1 MKNRTLHFAC
11 ISVLFWMSHSSNAA
25 PPEINTNTIEK
36 SQSKPN
42 SNVSVRVKVLN
53 QLLQEQWEYT
63 LKNSPE
69 TATVLGDLRYNNRW
83 TELSKNQ
90 IEKDKKSTQNF
101 LKRFEAIDSTGFSV
115 TDQLNKDL
123 MIYQLKETLK
133 NYDLKLYEM
142 PFNQMWGLHLQFPGF
157 ISSIPF
163 DNAKQYQ
170 DYISR
175 LKQIPLILDQGIQL
189 AKQGQKDGLM
199 PPKYLIE
206 KVAKQIN
213 SIAAPAGADSV
224 FASPLKQFPKNISK
238 AEQERLSREILQT
251 IDQNVRPAYQKLGT
265 FIQKDYLP
273 YGRQHEGIWS
283 LPNGDELY
291 RFYVENNTT
300 TSESP
305 ENIHQLG
312 LKEVARIEAE
322 MLKIA
327 KAQGFNDL
335 KSFQQSLKT
344 NPAVFPKSREEI
356 LEIYRGYIAQMQPEL
371 PKLFGLLPKNK
382 VEVLPVEQYREKEA
396 AGAEYHQGTPDG
408 SRPGQVYVNTG
419 DFSERSKISMEATA
433 YHEAIPGHH
442 MQIDIAQNLPNLP
455 MFRKQPNHTAYI
467 EGWALYA
474 EQLGKDVGFYKDPLS
489 DYGRLSSEL
498 FRACRLVVDTGVHYK
513 KWTRQ
518 QMIDFM
524 REHSA
529 LDEPDIQAE
538 ADRYIA
544 IPAQALAYKMGQLK
558 ILELRELAK
567 QELGDRFDIK
577 AFHDMILNE
586 GKLPLNILNARIKN
600 WIKEQKA
607 KEKKKNQNL
616 GQVLVGPDLKT
627 NRKQNIIIKNI
638 FYFRTLKWKN
648 L

>member
-1 MKNRTLHFAC
+1 
-11 ISVLFWMSHSSNAA
+11 MSHSSNAA
-25 PPEINTNTIEK
+25 TREINTNSIEK
-36 SQSKPN
+36 SQSKQK
-42 SNVSVRVKVLN
+42 SDVSVWVKALN

-63 LKNSPE
+63 LKNNPE
-69 TATVLGDLRYNNRW
+69 TATTLGDLRYNDRW
-83 TELSKNQ
+83 TEFSKNQ
-90 IEKDKKSTQNF
+90 IEKDKKTTQNF
-101 LKRFEAIDSTGFSV
+101 LKRFEAIDSTGFSA

-175 LKQIPLILDQGIQL
+175 LKQIPLILEQGIQL

-206 KVAKQIN
+206 KVAKQID
-213 SIAAPAGADSV
+213 SIATPTGKDSV

-474 EQLGKDVGFYKDPLS
+474 EQLGKDVGFYKDQLS

-518 QMIDFM
+518 QMIDFI

-577 AFHDMILNE
+577 TFHDMILNA
-586 GKLPLNILNARIKN
+586 GTLPLNILDARIKN

-607 KEKKKNQNL
+607 AA
-616 GQVLVGPDLKT
+616 
-627 NRKQNIIIKNI
+627 
-638 FYFRTLKWKN
+638 
-648 L
+648 

>member
-1 MKNRTLHFAC
+1 N
-11 ISVLFWMSHSSNAA
+11 
-25 PPEINTNTIEK
+25 PEINTNTIEK
-36 SQSKPN
+36 SQSKQK
-42 SNVSVRVKVLN
+42 SDISVRVKALN

-63 LKNSPE
+63 LKNNPE
-69 TATVLGDLRYNNRW
+69 IATTLGDLRYNNRW
-83 TELSKNQ
+83 TKFSKTQ
-90 IEKDKKSTQNF
+90 IEKDKKTTQNF
-101 LKRFEAIDSTGFSV
+101 LKRFEAIDSTGFSA

-123 MIYQLKETLK
+123 MIYQLKESLK
-133 NYDLKLYEM
+133 YYDLKLYEM

-175 LKQIPLILDQGIQL
+175 LKQIPLILEQGIQL

-206 KVAKQIN
+206 KVAKQID
-213 SIAAPAGADSV
+213 SIATPAGKDSV
-224 FASPLKQFPKNISK
+224 FASPLKQFPNNISK
-238 AEQERLSREILQT
+238 AEQERLSREVLQV

-283 LPNGDELY
+283 LPNGEELY

-305 ENIHQLG
+305 ETIHQLG

-327 KAQGFNDL
+327 KAQGFNNL

-474 EQLGKDVGFYKDPLS
+474 EQLGKDVGFYKDQLS

-577 AFHDMILNE
+577 TFHDMILNA
-586 GKLPLNILNARIKN
+586 GTLPLNILDARIKN

-607 KEKKKNQNL
+607 AA
-616 GQVLVGPDLKT
+616 
-627 NRKQNIIIKNI
+627 
-638 FYFRTLKWKN
+638 
-648 L
+648 

>member
-11 ISVLFWMSHSSNAA
+11 ISVLFWMSHSSDAA
-25 PPEINTNTIEK
+25 TPETNTNTIEK
-36 SQSKPN
+36 SQSKQN
-42 SNVSVRVKVLN
+42 SNVSVRMKALN

-63 LKNSPE
+63 LKNNPE
-69 TATVLGDLRYNNRW
+69 TATTLGDLRYNNRW

-90 IEKDKKSTQNF
+90 IEKDKKSTQKF
-101 LKRFEAIDSTGFSV
+101 LKRFEAIDSTGFSA

-133 NYDLKLYEM
+133 SYDLKLYEM

-170 DYISR
+170 DYIAR
-175 LKQIPLILDQGIQL
+175 LKQIPLILDQGVQL
-189 AKQGQKDGLM
+189 AKQGQKDGLI

-213 SIAAPAGADSV
+213 SIATPAGKDSV
-224 FASPLKQFPKNISK
+224 FASPLKQFPDNISK
-238 AEQERLSREILQT
+238 AEQERLSREILQA
-251 IDQNVRPAYQKLGT
+251 IDQHVRPAYQKLGM

-283 LPNGDELY
+283 LPKGDELY

-567 QELGDRFDIK
+567 HELGDRFDIK
-577 AFHDMILNE
+577 AFHDMILNA
-586 GKLPLNILNARIKN
+586 GTLPLNILDARIKN

-607 KEKKKNQNL
+607 AA
-616 GQVLVGPDLKT
+616 
-627 NRKQNIIIKNI
+627 
-638 FYFRTLKWKN
+638 
-648 L
+648 

>member
-1 MKNRTLHFAC
+1 MKNKTLHYAC
-11 ISVLFWMSHSSNAA
+11 ISVLFWMSHSSNAT
-25 PPEINTNTIEK
+25 PPEINTNTTEK
-36 SQSKPN
+36 SQAKQN
-42 SNVSVRVKVLN
+42 SNVSVRVKALN

-63 LKNSPE
+63 LKNNPE
-69 TATVLGDLRYNNRW
+69 TATTLGDLRYNDRW
-83 TELSKNQ
+83 TEFSKNQ
-90 IEKDKKSTQNF
+90 IEKDKKTTQNF
-101 LKRFEAIDSTGFSV
+101 LKRFEAIDSTGFSA

-163 DNAKQYQ
+163 NNAKQYQ
-170 DYISR
+170 DYIAR
-175 LKQIPLILDQGIQL
+175 LKQIPLILEQGIQL

-206 KVAKQIN
+206 KVAKQIT
-213 SIAAPAGADSV
+213 SIATPAGKDSV

-238 AEQERLSREILQT
+238 AEQERLSREVLQT

-273 YGRQHEGIWS
+273 HGRQHEGIWS

-538 ADRYIA
+538 TDRYIA

-567 QELGDRFDIK
+567 HELGDRFDIK
-577 AFHDMILNE
+577 AFHDMVLNA
-586 GKLPLNILNARIKN
+586 GTLPLNILDARIKN
-600 WIKEQKA
+600 WIKEQKVA
-607 KEKKKNQNL
+607 A
-616 GQVLVGPDLKT
+616 
-627 NRKQNIIIKNI
+627 
-638 FYFRTLKWKN
+638 
-648 L
+648 

>member
-11 ISVLFWMSHSSNAA
+11 ISVLFWMSHSSGAA
-25 PPEINTNTIEK
+25 NPEINTNTIEK
-36 SQSKPN
+36 SQSKQK
-42 SNVSVRVKVLN
+42 SDVSVRVKALN
-53 QLLQEQWEYT
+53 QLLQEQWEYA

-69 TATVLGDLRYNNRW
+69 TATVLGDLRYNDRW
-83 TELSKNQ
+83 TEFSKTQ
-90 IEKDKKSTQNF
+90 IEKDKKTTQNF
-101 LKRFEAIDSTGFSV
+101 LKRFEAIDSTGFSA

-163 DNAKQYQ
+163 NNAKQYQ
-170 DYISR
+170 DYIAR

-206 KVAKQIN
+206 KVAKQIT
-213 SIAAPAGADSV
+213 SIAAPARKVSV
-224 FASPLKQFPKNISK
+224 FASPLKQFPNNISK
-238 AEQERLSREILQT
+238 AEQERLSREILQA

-538 ADRYIA
+538 TDRYIA

-567 QELGDRFDIK
+567 HELGDRFDIK
-577 AFHDMILNE
+577 AFHDMVLNA
-586 GKLPLNILNARIKN
+586 GTLPLNILDARIKN

-607 KEKKKNQNL
+607 AA
-616 GQVLVGPDLKT
+616 
-627 NRKQNIIIKNI
+627 
-638 FYFRTLKWKN
+638 
-648 L
+648 

>member
-11 ISVLFWMSHSSNAA
+11 ISVLFWMSHSSGAA
-25 PPEINTNTIEK
+25 NPEINTNTIEK
-36 SQSKPN
+36 SQSKQK
-42 SNVSVRVKVLN
+42 SDISVRVKALN

-63 LKNSPE
+63 LKNNPE
-69 TATVLGDLRYNNRW
+69 IATTLGDLRYNNRW
-83 TELSKNQ
+83 TEFSKTQ
-90 IEKDKKSTQNF
+90 IEKDKKTTQNF
-101 LKRFEAIDSTGFSV
+101 LKRFEAIDSTGFSA

-123 MIYQLKETLK
+123 MIYQLKESLK
-133 NYDLKLYEM
+133 YYDLKLYEM

-175 LKQIPLILDQGIQL
+175 LKQIPLILEQGIQL

-206 KVAKQIN
+206 KVAKQID
-213 SIAAPAGADSV
+213 SIATPAGKDSV
-224 FASPLKQFPKNISK
+224 FASPLKQFPNNISK
-238 AEQERLSREILQT
+238 AEQERLSREVLQV

-283 LPNGDELY
+283 LPNGEELY

-305 ENIHQLG
+305 ETIHQLG

-442 MQIDIAQNLPNLP
+442 MQIDIAQNLPSLP

-538 ADRYIA
+538 TDRYIA

-567 QELGDRFDIK
+567 HELGDRFDIK
-577 AFHDMILNE
+577 AFHDMVLNA
-586 GKLPLNILNARIKN
+586 GTLPLNILDARIKN

-607 KEKKKNQNL
+607 AA
-616 GQVLVGPDLKT
+616 
-627 NRKQNIIIKNI
+627 
-638 FYFRTLKWKN
+638 
-648 L
+648 

>member
-11 ISVLFWMSHSSNAA
+11 ISVLFWMSHSSGAA
-25 PPEINTNTIEK
+25 NPEINTNTIEK
-36 SQSKPN
+36 SQSKQK
-42 SNVSVRVKVLN
+42 SDISVRVKALN

-63 LKNSPE
+63 LKNNPE
-69 TATVLGDLRYNNRW
+69 IATTLGDLRYNNRW
-83 TELSKNQ
+83 TEFSKTQ
-90 IEKDKKSTQNF
+90 IEKDKKTTQNF
-101 LKRFEAIDSTGFSV
+101 LKRFEAIDSTGFSA

-123 MIYQLKETLK
+123 MIYQLKESLK
-133 NYDLKLYEM
+133 YYDLKLYEM

-175 LKQIPLILDQGIQL
+175 LKQIPLILEQGIQL

-206 KVAKQIN
+206 KVAKQID
-213 SIAAPAGADSV
+213 SIATPAGKDSV
-224 FASPLKQFPKNISK
+224 FASPLKQFPNNISK
-238 AEQERLSREILQT
+238 AEQERLSREVLQA

-467 EGWALYA
+467 EGWALYT
-474 EQLGKDVGFYKDPLS
+474 EQLGKDIGFYKDPLS

-538 ADRYIA
+538 TDRYIA

-567 QELGDRFDIK
+567 HELGDRFDIK
-577 AFHDMILNE
+577 AFHDMVLNA
-586 GKLPLNILNARIKN
+586 GTLPLNILDARIKN

-607 KEKKKNQNL
+607 AA
-616 GQVLVGPDLKT
+616 
-627 NRKQNIIIKNI
+627 
-638 FYFRTLKWKN
+638 
-648 L
+648 

>member
-1 MKNRTLHFAC
+1 MKNKTLHYAC
-11 ISVLFWMSHSSNAA
+11 ISVLFWMSHSSHAT
-25 PPEINTNTIEK
+25 PPEINTNTTEK
-36 SQSKPN
+36 SQAKQN
-42 SNVSVRVKVLN
+42 SDVSIRVKALN

-63 LKNSPE
+63 LKNNPE
-69 TATVLGDLRYNNRW
+69 TATTLGDLRYNDRW
-83 TELSKNQ
+83 TEFSKNQ
-90 IEKDKKSTQNF
+90 IEKDKKTTQNF
-101 LKRFEAIDSTGFSV
+101 LKRFEAIDSTGFSA

-133 NYDLKLYEM
+133 SYDLKLYEM

-163 DNAKQYQ
+163 NNTKQYQ
-170 DYISR
+170 DYIAR

-213 SIAAPAGADSV
+213 SIAAPAGKDSV
-224 FASPLKQFPKNISK
+224 FASPLKQFPNNISK
-238 AEQERLSREILQT
+238 AEQERLSREILQV

-305 ENIHQLG
+305 ETIHQLG

-577 AFHDMILNE
+577 AFHDMILNA
-586 GKLPLNILNARIKN
+586 GTLPLNILDARIKN

-607 KEKKKNQNL
+607 
-616 GQVLVGPDLKT
+616 GA
-627 NRKQNIIIKNI
+627 
-638 FYFRTLKWKN
+638 
-648 L
+648 

>member
-11 ISVLFWMSHSSNAA
+11 ISVLFWMSHSSGAA
-25 PPEINTNTIEK
+25 NPEINTNTIEK
-36 SQSKPN
+36 SQSKQK
-42 SNVSVRVKVLN
+42 SDVSVRVKALN
-53 QLLQEQWEYT
+53 QLLQEQWEYA

-69 TATVLGDLRYNNRW
+69 TATVLGDLRYNDRW
-83 TELSKNQ
+83 TEFSKTQ
-90 IEKDKKSTQNF
+90 IEKDKKTTQNF
-101 LKRFEAIDSTGFSV
+101 LKRFEAIDSTGFSA

-163 DNAKQYQ
+163 NNAKQYQ
-170 DYISR
+170 DYIAR

-206 KVAKQIN
+206 KVAKQIT
-213 SIAAPAGADSV
+213 SIAAPARKVSV
-224 FASPLKQFPKNISK
+224 FASPLKQFPNNISK
-238 AEQERLSREILQT
+238 AEQERLSREILQA

-577 AFHDMILNE
+577 AFHDMVLNA
-586 GKLPLNILNARIKN
+586 GTLPLNILDARIKN

-607 KEKKKNQNL
+607 AA
-616 GQVLVGPDLKT
+616 
-627 NRKQNIIIKNI
+627 
-638 FYFRTLKWKN
+638 
-648 L
+648 

>member
-1 MKNRTLHFAC
+1 MWNKPL
-11 ISVLFWMSHSSNAA
+11 
-25 PPEINTNTIEK
+25 EIGLCNK
-36 SQSKPN
+36 A
-42 SNVSVRVKVLN
+42 
-53 QLLQEQWEYT
+53 QEQWEYT
-63 LKNSPE
+63 LKNNPE
-69 TATVLGDLRYNNRW
+69 TATALGDLRYNDRW
-83 TELSKNQ
+83 TEISKNQ
-90 IEKDKKSTQNF
+90 IEKDKKTTQNF
-101 LKRFEAIDSTGFSV
+101 LKRFEAIDSTGFSA

-163 DNAKQYQ
+163 NNAKQYQ

-206 KVAKQIN
+206 KVAKQID
-213 SIAAPAGADSV
+213 SIATPAGADSV

-238 AEQERLSREILQT
+238 AEQERLSREVLQT
-251 IDQNVRPAYQKLGT
+251 INQYVRPAYQKLGT

-273 YGRQHEGIWS
+273 HGRQHEGIWS

-474 EQLGKDVGFYKDPLS
+474 EQLGKDIGFYKDPLS

-577 AFHDMILNE
+577 AFHDMILNA
-586 GKLPLNILNARIKN
+586 GTLPLNILDARIKN

-607 KEKKKNQNL
+607 AA
-616 GQVLVGPDLKT
+616 
-627 NRKQNIIIKNI
+627 
-638 FYFRTLKWKN
+638 
-648 L
+648 

>member
-11 ISVLFWMSHSSNAA
+11 ISVLFWMSHSSGAA
-25 PPEINTNTIEK
+25 NPEINTNTIEK
-36 SQSKPN
+36 SQSKQK
-42 SNVSVRVKVLN
+42 SDVSVRVKALN
-53 QLLQEQWEYT
+53 QLLQEQWEYA

-69 TATVLGDLRYNNRW
+69 TATVLGDLRYNDRW
-83 TELSKNQ
+83 TEFSKTQ
-90 IEKDKKSTQNF
+90 IEKDKKTTQNF
-101 LKRFEAIDSTGFSV
+101 LKRFEAIDSTGFSA

-163 DNAKQYQ
+163 NNAKQYQ
-170 DYISR
+170 DYIAR

-206 KVAKQIN
+206 KVAKQIT
-213 SIAAPAGADSV
+213 SIAAPARKVSV
-224 FASPLKQFPKNISK
+224 FASPLKQFPNNISK
-238 AEQERLSREILQT
+238 AEQERLSREILQA

-538 ADRYIA
+538 TDRYSCPSIS
-544 IPAQALAYKMGQLK
+544 I
-558 ILELRELAK
+558 
-567 QELGDRFDIK
+567 
-577 AFHDMILNE
+577 
-586 GKLPLNILNARIKN
+586 
-600 WIKEQKA
+600 
-607 KEKKKNQNL
+607 
-616 GQVLVGPDLKT
+616 
-627 NRKQNIIIKNI
+627 
-638 FYFRTLKWKN
+638 
-648 L
+648 

>member
-11 ISVLFWMSHSSNAA
+11 ISVLFWMSHSSNATT
-25 PPEINTNTIEK
+25 PETNTNTIEK
-36 SQSKPN
+36 SQSKQN
-42 SNVSVRVKVLN
+42 TNVSVRVKALN

-63 LKNSPE
+63 LKNNPE
-69 TATVLGDLRYNNRW
+69 TATTLGDLRYNDRW
-83 TELSKNQ
+83 TEFSKNQ
-90 IEKDKKSTQNF
+90 IEKDKKTTQNF
-101 LKRFEAIDSTGFSV
+101 LKRFEAIDSTGFSA

-163 DNAKQYQ
+163 NNAKQYQ
-170 DYISR
+170 DYIAR

-189 AKQGQKDGLM
+189 AKQGQKDGLI
-199 PPKYLIE
+199 PPKYLLE
-206 KVAKQIN
+206 KVAKQID
-213 SIAAPAGADSV
+213 SIATPAGKDSV

-238 AEQERLSREILQT
+238 AEQERLSREILQA

-300 TSESP
+300 TSENP
-305 ENIHQLG
+305 ETIHQLG

-344 NPAVFPKSREEI
+344 NPTVFPKSREEI

-577 AFHDMILNE
+577 AFHDMVLNA
-586 GKLPLNILNARIKN
+586 GTLPLNILDARIKN

-607 KEKKKNQNL
+607 AA
-616 GQVLVGPDLKT
+616 
-627 NRKQNIIIKNI
+627 
-638 FYFRTLKWKN
+638 
-648 L
+648 

>member
-1 MKNRTLHFAC
+1 
-11 ISVLFWMSHSSNAA
+11 
-25 PPEINTNTIEK
+25 
-36 SQSKPN
+36 
-42 SNVSVRVKVLN
+42 
-53 QLLQEQWEYT
+53 
-63 LKNSPE
+63 
-69 TATVLGDLRYNNRW
+69 ATVLGDLRYNDRW
-83 TELSKNQ
+83 TEISKTQ
-90 IEKDKKSTQNF
+90 IEKDKKTTQNF
-101 LKRFEAIDSTGFSV
+101 LKRFEAIDSTGFSA

-157 ISSIPF
+157 ISSITF
-163 DNAKQYQ
+163 DNVKQYQ
-170 DYISR
+170 DYTAR

-189 AKQGQKDGLM
+189 AKQGQKDGLI
-199 PPKYLIE
+199 PPKYLLE
-206 KVAKQIN
+206 KVAKQID
-213 SIAAPAGADSV
+213 SIATPAGADSV
-224 FASPLKQFPKNISK
+224 FASPLKQFPSNISK
-238 AEQERLSREILQT
+238 AEQERLSREILQA

-305 ENIHQLG
+305 ETIHQLG

-577 AFHDMILNE
+577 AFHDMVLNA
-586 GKLPLNILNARIKN
+586 GTLPLNILDARIKN

-607 KEKKKNQNL
+607 AA
-616 GQVLVGPDLKT
+616 
-627 NRKQNIIIKNI
+627 
-638 FYFRTLKWKN
+638 
-648 L
+648 

>member
-1 MKNRTLHFAC
+1 MKNRSLHLAC
-11 ISVLFWMSHSSNAA
+11 ISVLFWMSHSSDAA
-25 PPEINTNTIEK
+25 TPEINKNTIEK
-36 SQSKPN
+36 SQSKQN
-42 SNVSVRVKVLN
+42 SNVSVRVKALN

-63 LKNSPE
+63 LRNNPE
-69 TATVLGDLRYNNRW
+69 TATALGDLRYNDRW
-83 TELSKNQ
+83 TEFSKNQ
-90 IEKDKKSTQNF
+90 IEKDKKTTQNF
-101 LKRFEAIDSTGFSV
+101 LKRFEAIDSTGFSA

-123 MIYQLKETLK
+123 MIYQLKESLK

-170 DYISR
+170 DYIAR
-175 LKQIPLILDQGIQL
+175 LKQIPIILDQGIQL

-199 PPKYLIE
+199 PPKYLLE
-206 KVAKQIN
+206 KVVKQVD
-213 SIAAPAGADSV
+213 SIATPVGKDSV

-238 AEQERLSREILQT
+238 AEQERLSREILQA

-265 FIQKDYLP
+265 FIQKEYLP

-283 LPNGDELY
+283 LPKGDELY

-305 ENIHQLG
+305 ETIHQLG

-371 PKLFGLLPKNK
+371 PKLFSLLPKNK

-396 AGAEYHQGTPDG
+396 AGAEYHQGTPNG

-567 QELGDRFDIK
+567 HELGDRFDVK
-577 AFHDMILNE
+577 AFHDMVLNA
-586 GKLPLNILNARIKN
+586 GTLPLNILDARIKN

-607 KEKKKNQNL
+607 AA
-616 GQVLVGPDLKT
+616 
-627 NRKQNIIIKNI
+627 
-638 FYFRTLKWKN
+638 
-648 L
+648 

>member
-25 PPEINTNTIEK
+25 TREINTNSIEK
-36 SQSKPN
+36 SQSKQK
-42 SNVSVRVKVLN
+42 SDVSVRVKALN

-63 LKNSPE
+63 LKNNPE
-69 TATVLGDLRYNNRW
+69 TATTLGDLRYNDRW
-83 TELSKNQ
+83 TEFSKNQ
-90 IEKDKKSTQNF
+90 IEKDKKTTQNF
-101 LKRFEAIDSTGFSV
+101 LKRFEAIDSTGFSA

-175 LKQIPLILDQGIQL
+175 LKQIPLILEQGIQL

-206 KVAKQIN
+206 KVAKQID
-213 SIAAPAGADSV
+213 SIATPTGKDSV

-474 EQLGKDVGFYKDPLS
+474 EQLGKDVGFYKDQLS

-518 QMIDFM
+518 QMIDFI

-577 AFHDMILNE
+577 TFHDMILNA
-586 GKLPLNILNARIKN
+586 GTLPLNILDARIKN

-607 KEKKKNQNL
+607 AA
-616 GQVLVGPDLKT
+616 
-627 NRKQNIIIKNI
+627 
-638 FYFRTLKWKN
+638 
-648 L
+648 

>member
-11 ISVLFWMSHSSNAA
+11 ISVLFWMSHSSNATT
-25 PPEINTNTIEK
+25 PEISTNTTEK
-36 SQSKPN
+36 SQAKQN
-42 SNVSVRVKVLN
+42 SNVSARVKALN

-63 LKNSPE
+63 LKNNPE
-69 TATVLGDLRYNNRW
+69 TATTLGDLRYNDRW
-83 TELSKNQ
+83 TESSKNQ
-90 IEKDKKSTQNF
+90 IEKDKKTTQNF
-101 LKRFEAIDSTGFSV
+101 LKRFEAIDSTGFSA

-170 DYISR
+170 DYIAR
-175 LKQIPLILDQGIQL
+175 LKQIPLILEQGIQL

-213 SIAAPAGADSV
+213 SIAVPAGTDSV

-238 AEQERLSREILQT
+238 AEQERLSREVLQA

-538 ADRYIA
+538 TDRYIA

-577 AFHDMILNE
+577 AFHDMILNA
-586 GKLPLNILNARIKN
+586 GTLPLNILDARIKN

-607 KEKKKNQNL
+607 AA
-616 GQVLVGPDLKT
+616 
-627 NRKQNIIIKNI
+627 
-638 FYFRTLKWKN
+638 
-648 L
+648 

>member
-1 MKNRTLHFAC
+1 MCRVQ
-11 ISVLFWMSHSSNAA
+11 S
-25 PPEINTNTIEK
+25 EK
-36 SQSKPN
+36 SQSKQK
-42 SNVSVRVKVLN
+42 SDVSVRVKALN

-63 LKNSPE
+63 LKNNPE
-69 TATVLGDLRYNNRW
+69 TATTLGDLRYNDRW
-83 TELSKNQ
+83 TEFSKNQ
-90 IEKDKKSTQNF
+90 IEKDKKTTQNF
-101 LKRFEAIDSTGFSV
+101 LKRFEAIDSTGFSA

-175 LKQIPLILDQGIQL
+175 LKQIPLILEQGIQL

-206 KVAKQIN
+206 KVAKQIT
-213 SIAAPAGADSV
+213 SIAMPAGKDSV

-238 AEQERLSREILQT
+238 AEQERLSREILQA

-538 ADRYIA
+538 TDRYIA

-567 QELGDRFDIK
+567 HELGDRFDIK
-577 AFHDMILNE
+577 AFHDMVLNA
-586 GKLPLNILNARIKN
+586 GTLPLNILDARIKN

-607 KEKKKNQNL
+607 AA
-616 GQVLVGPDLKT
+616 
-627 NRKQNIIIKNI
+627 
-638 FYFRTLKWKN
+638 
-648 L
+648 

>member
-11 ISVLFWMSHSSNAA
+11 ISVLFWMSHSSGAA
-25 PPEINTNTIEK
+25 NPEINTNTIEK
-36 SQSKPN
+36 SQSKQK
-42 SNVSVRVKVLN
+42 SDISVRVKALN

-63 LKNSPE
+63 LKNNPE
-69 TATVLGDLRYNNRW
+69 IATTLGDLRYNNRW
-83 TELSKNQ
+83 IEFSKNQ
-90 IEKDKKSTQNF
+90 IKKDKKTTQNF
-101 LKRFEAIDSTGFSV
+101 LKRFEAIDSTGFSA

-133 NYDLKLYEM
+133 YYDLKLYEM

-175 LKQIPLILDQGIQL
+175 LKQIPLILEQGIQL

-206 KVAKQIN
+206 KVAKQIT
-213 SIAAPAGADSV
+213 SIATPAGKDSV

-238 AEQERLSREILQT
+238 AEQERLSREVLQA

-283 LPNGDELY
+283 LPNGDKLY

-322 MLKIA
+322 ILKIA

-498 FRACRLVVDTGVHYK
+498 FRACRLVVDTVVHYK

-567 QELGDRFDIK
+567 QELGERFDIK
-577 AFHDMILNE
+577 AFHDMILNA
-586 GKLPLNILNARIKN
+586 GTLPLNILDARIKN

-607 KEKKKNQNL
+607 AA
-616 GQVLVGPDLKT
+616 
-627 NRKQNIIIKNI
+627 
-638 FYFRTLKWKN
+638 
-648 L
+648 

>member
-1 MKNRTLHFAC
+1 MKNSTLHFAC
-11 ISVLFWMSHSSNAA
+11 ISVLFWMSHSSHAT

-36 SQSKPN
+36 SQSKQK
-42 SNVSVRVKVLN
+42 SDVSVRVKVLN

-69 TATVLGDLRYNNRW
+69 TATVLGDLRYNDRW
-83 TELSKNQ
+83 TEISKTQ
-90 IEKDKKSTQNF
+90 IEKDKKTTQNF
-101 LKRFEAIDSTGFSV
+101 LKRFEAIDSTGFSA

-163 DNAKQYQ
+163 DNVKQYQ
-170 DYISR
+170 DYIAR
-175 LKQIPLILDQGIQL
+175 LKQIPLILEQGIQL

-206 KVAKQIN
+206 KVAKQIT
-213 SIAAPAGADSV
+213 SIATPAGKDSV
-224 FASPLKQFPKNISK
+224 FASPLKQFPNNISK
-238 AEQERLSREILQT
+238 AEQERLSREILQV

-273 YGRQHEGIWS
+273 HGRQHEGIWS

-305 ENIHQLG
+305 ETIHQLG

-567 QELGDRFDIK
+567 QELGERFDIK
-577 AFHDMILNE
+577 AFHDMVLNA
-586 GKLPLNILNARIKN
+586 GTLPLNILDARIKN

-607 KEKKKNQNL
+607 AA
-616 GQVLVGPDLKT
+616 
-627 NRKQNIIIKNI
+627 
-638 FYFRTLKWKN
+638 
-648 L
+648 

>member
-1 MKNRTLHFAC
+1 MKNRTLQLAC

-42 SNVSVRVKVLN
+42 SHVSVRVKVLN

-90 IEKDKKSTQNF
+90 IEKDKKSMQNF
-101 LKRFEAIDSTGFSV
+101 LNRFEAIDSTGFSAI
-115 TDQLNKDL
+115 DQLNKDL

-163 DNAKQYQ
+163 DNTKQYQ

-175 LKQIPLILDQGIQL
+175 LKQIPLILEQGIKL

-213 SIAAPAGADSV
+213 SIATPAGKDSV

-238 AEQERLSREILQT
+238 AEQERLSREVLQA
-251 IDQNVRPAYQKLGT
+251 IDQNVRPAYQKLGA

-305 ENIHQLG
+305 ETIHQLG

-327 KAQGFNDL
+327 KAQGFSDL

-538 ADRYIA
+538 TDRYIA

-577 AFHDMILNE
+577 AFHDMILNA
-586 GKLPLNILNARIKN
+586 GTLPLNILDARIKN

-607 KEKKKNQNL
+607 AA
-616 GQVLVGPDLKT
+616 
-627 NRKQNIIIKNI
+627 
-638 FYFRTLKWKN
+638 
-648 L
+648 

>member
-11 ISVLFWMSHSSNAA
+11 ISVLFWMSHSSGAA
-25 PPEINTNTIEK
+25 NPEINTNTIEK
-36 SQSKPN
+36 SQSKQK
-42 SNVSVRVKVLN
+42 SDMSVRVKALN

-69 TATVLGDLRYNNRW
+69 TATVLGDLRYNDRW
-83 TELSKNQ
+83 TEISKTQ
-90 IEKDKKSTQNF
+90 IEKDKKTTQNF
-101 LKRFEAIDSTGFSV
+101 LKRFEAIDSTGFSA

-175 LKQIPLILDQGIQL
+175 LKQIPLILEQGIQL

-206 KVAKQIN
+206 KVAKQID
-213 SIAAPAGADSV
+213 SIATPAGKDSV

-251 IDQNVRPAYQKLGT
+251 IDQNVRPAYQKLGA

-538 ADRYIA
+538 TDRYIA

-567 QELGDRFDIK
+567 HELGDRFDIK
-577 AFHDMILNE
+577 AFHDMVLNA
-586 GKLPLNILNARIKN
+586 GTLPLNILDARIKN

-607 KEKKKNQNL
+607 AA
-616 GQVLVGPDLKT
+616 
-627 NRKQNIIIKNI
+627 
-638 FYFRTLKWKN
+638 
-648 L
+648 

>member
-25 PPEINTNTIEK
+25 TSEINTNTIEK

-42 SNVSVRVKVLN
+42 SHVSVRVKALN

-69 TATVLGDLRYNNRW
+69 TATVLGDLRYNDRW

-90 IEKDKKSTQNF
+90 IEKDKKTTQNF
-101 LKRFEAIDSTGFSV
+101 LKGFEAIDSTGFSA

-170 DYISR
+170 DYIAR
-175 LKQIPLILDQGIQL
+175 LKQIPLILEQGIQL

-213 SIAAPAGADSV
+213 SIAVPAGKDSV

-238 AEQERLSREILQT
+238 AEQERLSREILQV
-251 IDQNVRPAYQKLGT
+251 IDQNVRPAYQKLGA

-305 ENIHQLG
+305 ETIHQLG

-356 LEIYRGYIAQMQPEL
+356 LEIYRRYIAQMQPEL

-518 QMIDFM
+518 QMINFM

-538 ADRYIA
+538 TDRYIA

-577 AFHDMILNE
+577 AFHDMILNA
-586 GKLPLNILNARIKN
+586 GTLPLNILDARIKN

-607 KEKKKNQNL
+607 A
-616 GQVLVGPDLKT
+616 V
-627 NRKQNIIIKNI
+627 
-638 FYFRTLKWKN
+638 
-648 L
+648 

>member
-11 ISVLFWMSHSSNAA
+11 ISVLFWMSHSSNATT
-25 PPEINTNTIEK
+25 PEISTNTIEK
-36 SQSKPN
+36 SQAKQN
-42 SNVSVRVKVLN
+42 TNVSVRVKALN

-63 LKNSPE
+63 LKNNPE
-69 TATVLGDLRYNNRW
+69 TATTLGDLRYNDRW
-83 TELSKNQ
+83 TESSKSQ
-90 IEKDKKSTQNF
+90 IEKDKKTTQNF
-101 LKRFEAIDSTGFSV
+101 LKRFEAIDSTGFSA

-133 NYDLKLYEM
+133 SYDLKLYEM

-170 DYISR
+170 DYIAR
-175 LKQIPLILDQGIQL
+175 LKQIPIILDQGIQL

-213 SIAAPAGADSV
+213 SIATPAGKDSV
-224 FASPLKQFPKNISK
+224 FASPLKQFPNSISK
-238 AEQERLSREILQT
+238 AEQERLSREILQA

-273 YGRQHEGIWS
+273 HGRQHEGIWS

-300 TSESP
+300 TLESP

-577 AFHDMILNE
+577 AFHDMILNA
-586 GKLPLNILNARIKN
+586 GTLPLNILDARIKN

-607 KEKKKNQNL
+607 AA
-616 GQVLVGPDLKT
+616 
-627 NRKQNIIIKNI
+627 
-638 FYFRTLKWKN
+638 
-648 L
+648 

>member
-1 MKNRTLHFAC
+1 MKNRTLQLAC

-36 SQSKPN
+36 SQSKQN
-42 SNVSVRVKVLN
+42 SHVSVRVKALN

-69 TATVLGDLRYNNRW
+69 TATVLGDLRYNDRW

-101 LKRFEAIDSTGFSV
+101 LKRFEAIDSTGFSA

-157 ISSIPF
+157 ISSTPF

-175 LKQIPLILDQGIQL
+175 LKQIPLILEQGIQL

-206 KVAKQIN
+206 KVAKQID
-213 SIAAPAGADSV
+213 SIATPAGADSV

-238 AEQERLSREILQT
+238 AEQERLSREVLQT
-251 IDQNVRPAYQKLGT
+251 IDQYVRPAYQKLGT

-273 YGRQHEGIWS
+273 HGRQHEGIWS

-419 DFSERSKISMEATA
+419 DFSERSKISMEAIA

-538 ADRYIA
+538 TDRYIA

-567 QELGDRFDIK
+567 HELGVRFDIK
-577 AFHDMILNE
+577 AFHDMVLNA
-586 GKLPLNILNARIKN
+586 GTLPLNILDARIKN

-607 KEKKKNQNL
+607 AA
-616 GQVLVGPDLKT
+616 
-627 NRKQNIIIKNI
+627 
-638 FYFRTLKWKN
+638 
-648 L
+648 

>member
-25 PPEINTNTIEK
+25 TPEININTIEK
-36 SQSKPN
+36 SQSKQK
-42 SNVSVRVKVLN
+42 SDISVRVKALN

-69 TATVLGDLRYNNRW
+69 IATVLGDLRYNDRW
-83 TELSKNQ
+83 TEISKTQ
-90 IEKDKKSTQNF
+90 IEKDKKTTQNF
-101 LKRFEAIDSTGFSV
+101 LKRFEAIDSTGFSA

-163 DNAKQYQ
+163 DNVKQYQ
-170 DYISR
+170 DYIAR
-175 LKQIPLILDQGIQL
+175 LKQIPLILEQGIQL

-206 KVAKQIN
+206 KVAKQIT
-213 SIAAPAGADSV
+213 SIATPAGKDSV
-224 FASPLKQFPKNISK
+224 FASPLKQFPNNISK
-238 AEQERLSREILQT
+238 AEQERLSREILQV

-273 YGRQHEGIWS
+273 HGRQYEGIWS

-382 VEVLPVEQYREKEA
+382 VKVLPVEQYREKEA

-538 ADRYIA
+538 TDRYIA

-567 QELGDRFDIK
+567 HELGDRFDIK
-577 AFHDMILNE
+577 AFHDMVLNA
-586 GKLPLNILNARIKN
+586 GTLPLNILDARIKN

-607 KEKKKNQNL
+607 AA
-616 GQVLVGPDLKT
+616 
-627 NRKQNIIIKNI
+627 
-638 FYFRTLKWKN
+638 
-648 L
+648 

>member
-11 ISVLFWMSHSSNAA
+11 ISVLFWMSHSSGAA
-25 PPEINTNTIEK
+25 NPEINTNTIEK
-36 SQSKPN
+36 SQSKQN
-42 SNVSVRVKVLN
+42 SDISVRVKALN

-63 LKNSPE
+63 LKNNPE
-69 TATVLGDLRYNNRW
+69 IATTLGDLRYNNRW
-83 TELSKNQ
+83 TEFSKTQ
-90 IEKDKKSTQNF
+90 IEKDKKTTQNF
-101 LKRFEAIDSTGFSV
+101 LKRFEAIDSTGFSA

-123 MIYQLKETLK
+123 MIYQLKESLK
-133 NYDLKLYEM
+133 YYDLKLYEM

-175 LKQIPLILDQGIQL
+175 LKQIPLILEQGIQL

-206 KVAKQIN
+206 KVAKQID
-213 SIAAPAGADSV
+213 SIATPAGKDSV
-224 FASPLKQFPKNISK
+224 FASPLKQFPNNISK
-238 AEQERLSREILQT
+238 AEQERLSREVLQV
-251 IDQNVRPAYQKLGT
+251 IDQNVRPAYQKLGA

-283 LPNGDELY
+283 LPNGDEFY

-538 ADRYIA
+538 TDRYIA

-567 QELGDRFDIK
+567 HELGDRFDIK
-577 AFHDMILNE
+577 AFHDMVLNA
-586 GKLPLNILNARIKN
+586 GTLPLNILDARIKN

-607 KEKKKNQNL
+607 AA
-616 GQVLVGPDLKT
+616 
-627 NRKQNIIIKNI
+627 
-638 FYFRTLKWKN
+638 
-648 L
+648 

>member
-25 PPEINTNTIEK
+25 TPEININTIEK
-36 SQSKPN
+36 SQSKQK
-42 SNVSVRVKVLN
+42 SDISVRVKALN

-69 TATVLGDLRYNNRW
+69 IATVLGDLRYNDRW
-83 TELSKNQ
+83 TEISKTQ
-90 IEKDKKSTQNF
+90 IEKDKKTTQNF
-101 LKRFEAIDSTGFSV
+101 LKRFEAIDSTGFSA

-163 DNAKQYQ
+163 DNVKQYQ
-170 DYISR
+170 DYIAR
-175 LKQIPLILDQGIQL
+175 LKQIPLILEQGIQL

-206 KVAKQIN
+206 KVAKQIT
-213 SIAAPAGADSV
+213 SIATPAGKDSV
-224 FASPLKQFPKNISK
+224 FASPLKQFPNNISK
-238 AEQERLSREILQT
+238 AEQERLSREILQV

-273 YGRQHEGIWS
+273 HGRQYEGIWS

-382 VEVLPVEQYREKEA
+382 VKVLPVEQYREKEA

-567 QELGDRFDIK
+567 QELGERFDIK
-577 AFHDMILNE
+577 AFHDMVLNA
-586 GKLPLNILNARIKN
+586 GTLPLNILDARIKN

-607 KEKKKNQNL
+607 AA
-616 GQVLVGPDLKT
+616 
-627 NRKQNIIIKNI
+627 
-638 FYFRTLKWKN
+638 
-648 L
+648 

>member
-11 ISVLFWMSHSSNAA
+11 ISVLFWMSHSSNATT
-25 PPEINTNTIEK
+25 PEISTNTTEK
-36 SQSKPN
+36 SQAKQN
-42 SNVSVRVKVLN
+42 SNVSVRVKALN

-63 LKNSPE
+63 LKNNPE
-69 TATVLGDLRYNNRW
+69 TATTLGDLRYNDRW
-83 TELSKNQ
+83 TESSKNQ
-90 IEKDKKSTQNF
+90 IEKDKKTTQNF
-101 LKRFEAIDSTGFSV
+101 LKRFEAINSTGFSA

-133 NYDLKLYEM
+133 SYDLKLYEM

-170 DYISR
+170 DYIAR
-175 LKQIPLILDQGIQL
+175 LKQIPIILDQGIQL

-213 SIAAPAGADSV
+213 SIARPAGADSV
-224 FASPLKQFPKNISK
+224 FASPLKQFPNSISK
-238 AEQERLSREILQT
+238 AEQERLSREILQA

-273 YGRQHEGIWS
+273 HGRQHEGIWS

-291 RFYVENNTT
+291 RYYVENNTT
-300 TSESP
+300 TLESP

-577 AFHDMILNE
+577 AFHDMILNA
-586 GKLPLNILNARIKN
+586 GTLPLNILDARIKN

-607 KEKKKNQNL
+607 AA
-616 GQVLVGPDLKT
+616 
-627 NRKQNIIIKNI
+627 
-638 FYFRTLKWKN
+638 
-648 L
+648 

>member
-1 MKNRTLHFAC
+1 MKNRTLQLAC
-11 ISVLFWMSHSSNAA
+11 ISVLFWMSHSSNATT
-25 PPEINTNTIEK
+25 PEINTNSIEK
-36 SQSKPN
+36 SQSKQK
-42 SNVSVRVKVLN
+42 SDISVRVKALN

-69 TATVLGDLRYNNRW
+69 TATVLGDLRYNDRW

-101 LKRFEAIDSTGFSV
+101 LKRFEAIDSTGFSA

-213 SIAAPAGADSV
+213 SIAVPAGADSV

-238 AEQERLSREILQT
+238 AEQERLSREVLQA
-251 IDQNVRPAYQKLGT
+251 IDQNVRPAYQKLGA

-335 KSFQQSLKT
+335 KIFQQSLKT

-538 ADRYIA
+538 TDRYIA

-577 AFHDMILNE
+577 AFHDMILNA
-586 GKLPLNILNARIKN
+586 GTLPLNILDARIKN

-607 KEKKKNQNL
+607 AA
-616 GQVLVGPDLKT
+616 
-627 NRKQNIIIKNI
+627 
-638 FYFRTLKWKN
+638 
-648 L
+648 

>member
-11 ISVLFWMSHSSNAA
+11 ISVLFWMSHSSDAA
-25 PPEINTNTIEK
+25 TPETNTNTIEK
-36 SQSKPN
+36 SQSKQN
-42 SNVSVRVKVLN
+42 SNVSVRVKALN

-63 LKNSPE
+63 LKNNPE
-69 TATVLGDLRYNNRW
+69 TATTLGDLRYNDRW
-83 TELSKNQ
+83 TESSKNQ
-90 IEKDKKSTQNF
+90 IEKDKKTTQNF
-101 LKRFEAIDSTGFSV
+101 LKRFEAIDSTGFSA

-133 NYDLKLYEM
+133 SYDLKLYEM

-170 DYISR
+170 DYIAR

-213 SIAAPAGADSV
+213 SIAAPAGKDSV
-224 FASPLKQFPKNISK
+224 FASPLKQFPNNISK
-238 AEQERLSREILQT
+238 AEQERLSREILQA
-251 IDQNVRPAYQKLGT
+251 IDQNVHPAYQKLGT

-273 YGRQHEGIWS
+273 HGRQHEGIWS

-300 TSESP
+300 TLESP

-335 KSFQQSLKT
+335 KIFQQSLKT

-577 AFHDMILNE
+577 AFHDMILNA
-586 GKLPLNILNARIKN
+586 GTLPLNILDARIKN

-607 KEKKKNQNL
+607 AA
-616 GQVLVGPDLKT
+616 
-627 NRKQNIIIKNI
+627 
-638 FYFRTLKWKN
+638 
-648 L
+648 

>member
-11 ISVLFWMSHSSNAA
+11 ISVLFWMSHSSGAA
-25 PPEINTNTIEK
+25 NPEINTNTIEK
-36 SQSKPN
+36 SQSKQK
-42 SNVSVRVKVLN
+42 SDISVRVKALN

-63 LKNSPE
+63 LKNNPE
-69 TATVLGDLRYNNRW
+69 IATTLGDLRYNNRW
-83 TELSKNQ
+83 TEFSKNQ
-90 IEKDKKSTQNF
+90 IEKDKKTTQNF
-101 LKRFEAIDSTGFSV
+101 LKSFEAIDSTGFSA

-123 MIYQLKETLK
+123 MIYQLKESLK
-133 NYDLKLYEM
+133 YYDLKLYEM

-175 LKQIPLILDQGIQL
+175 LKQIPLILEQGIQL

-206 KVAKQIN
+206 KVAKQID
-213 SIAAPAGADSV
+213 SIATPAGKDSV

-238 AEQERLSREILQT
+238 AEQERLSREVLQA

-305 ENIHQLG
+305 ETIHQLG

-408 SRPGQVYVNTG
+408 SRPGQVYINTG

-538 ADRYIA
+538 TDRYIA

-577 AFHDMILNE
+577 AFHDMILNA
-586 GKLPLNILNARIKN
+586 GTLPLNILDARIKN

-607 KEKKKNQNL
+607 AA
-616 GQVLVGPDLKT
+616 
-627 NRKQNIIIKNI
+627 
-638 FYFRTLKWKN
+638 
-648 L
+648 

>member
-11 ISVLFWMSHSSNAA
+11 ISVLFWMSHSSNATT
-25 PPEINTNTIEK
+25 PEISTNTTEK
-36 SQSKPN
+36 SQAKQN
-42 SNVSVRVKVLN
+42 SNVSVRVKALN

-63 LKNSPE
+63 LKNNPE
-69 TATVLGDLRYNNRW
+69 TATTLGDLRYNDRW
-83 TELSKNQ
+83 TESSKNQ

-101 LKRFEAIDSTGFSV
+101 LKRFEAIDSTGFSA

-133 NYDLKLYEM
+133 SYDLKLYEM

-170 DYISR
+170 DYIAR
-175 LKQIPLILDQGIQL
+175 LKLIPLILDQGIQL

-213 SIAAPAGADSV
+213 SIATPAGKDSV
-224 FASPLKQFPKNISK
+224 FASPLKQFPNNISK
-238 AEQERLSREILQT
+238 AEQERLSREILQA
-251 IDQNVRPAYQKLGT
+251 IDQNVRPAYQKLGA

-273 YGRQHEGIWS
+273 HGRQHEGIWS

-300 TSESP
+300 TLESP

-344 NPAVFPKSREEI
+344 NPTVFPKSREEI

-577 AFHDMILNE
+577 AFHDMILNA
-586 GKLPLNILNARIKN
+586 GTLPLNILDARIKN

-607 KEKKKNQNL
+607 AA
-616 GQVLVGPDLKT
+616 
-627 NRKQNIIIKNI
+627 
-638 FYFRTLKWKN
+638 
-648 L
+648 

>member
-11 ISVLFWMSHSSNAA
+11 ISVLFRMSHSSNAA
-25 PPEINTNTIEK
+25 TPEINTNTIEK
-36 SQSKPN
+36 SQSKQK
-42 SNVSVRVKVLN
+42 SDVSVRVKALN

-63 LKNSPE
+63 LKNNPE
-69 TATVLGDLRYNNRW
+69 TATTLGDLRYNDRW
-83 TELSKNQ
+83 TEFSKNQ
-90 IEKDKKSTQNF
+90 IEKDKKTTQNF
-101 LKRFEAIDSTGFSV
+101 LKRFEAIDSTGFSA

-123 MIYQLKETLK
+123 MIYQLKESLK
-133 NYDLKLYEM
+133 YYDLKLYEM

-175 LKQIPLILDQGIQL
+175 LKQIPLILEQGIQL

-206 KVAKQIN
+206 KVAKQID
-213 SIAAPAGADSV
+213 SIATPAGKDSV

-238 AEQERLSREILQT
+238 AEQERLSREVLQA

-305 ENIHQLG
+305 ETIHQLG

-567 QELGDRFDIK
+567 QELGERFDIK
-577 AFHDMILNE
+577 AFHDMVLNA
-586 GKLPLNILNARIKN
+586 GTLPLNILDARIKN

-607 KEKKKNQNL
+607 AA
-616 GQVLVGPDLKT
+616 
-627 NRKQNIIIKNI
+627 
-638 FYFRTLKWKN
+638 
-648 L
+648 

>member
-11 ISVLFWMSHSSNAA
+11 ISVLFWMSHSSNAT
-25 PPEINTNTIEK
+25 PPEISTNTTEK
-36 SQSKPN
+36 SQAKQN
-42 SNVSVRVKVLN
+42 SNVSARVKALN
-53 QLLQEQWEYT
+53 QLLQQQWEYT
-63 LKNSPE
+63 LKNNPE
-69 TATVLGDLRYNNRW
+69 TATTLGDLRYNDRW
-83 TELSKNQ
+83 TESSKNQ
-90 IEKDKKSTQNF
+90 IEKDKKTTQNF
-101 LKRFEAIDSTGFSV
+101 LKRFEAIDSTGFSA

-133 NYDLKLYEM
+133 SYDLKLYEM

-163 DNAKQYQ
+163 NNTKQYQ
-170 DYISR
+170 DYIAR

-189 AKQGQKDGLM
+189 AKQGQKDGLI
-199 PPKYLIE
+199 PPKYLLE

-213 SIAAPAGADSV
+213 SIAAPAGKDSV
-224 FASPLKQFPKNISK
+224 FASPLKQFPNNISK
-238 AEQERLSREILQT
+238 AEQERLSREILQA

-273 YGRQHEGIWS
+273 HGRQHEGIWS

-300 TSESP
+300 TLESP
-305 ENIHQLG
+305 ETIHQLG

-577 AFHDMILNE
+577 AFHDMILNA
-586 GKLPLNILNARIKN
+586 GTLPLNILDARIKN

-607 KEKKKNQNL
+607 AA
-616 GQVLVGPDLKT
+616 
-627 NRKQNIIIKNI
+627 
-638 FYFRTLKWKN
+638 
-648 L
+648 

>member
-1 MKNRTLHFAC
+1 MKNRTLHYAC
-11 ISVLFWMSHSSNAA
+11 ISVLFWMSHSSNAT
-25 PPEINTNTIEK
+25 PPEINTNTTEK
-36 SQSKPN
+36 SQSKQN
-42 SNVSVRVKVLN
+42 SDVSVRVKALN

-63 LKNSPE
+63 LKNNPE
-69 TATVLGDLRYNNRW
+69 TATTLGDLRYNDRW
-83 TELSKNQ
+83 TEVSKTQ
-90 IEKDKKSTQNF
+90 IEKDKKTTQNF
-101 LKRFEAIDSTGFSV
+101 LKRFEAIDSTGFSA

-133 NYDLKLYEM
+133 SYDLKLYEM

-170 DYISR
+170 DYIAR

-189 AKQGQKDGLM
+189 AKQGQKDGLI
-199 PPKYLIE
+199 PPKYLLE
-206 KVAKQIN
+206 NVAKQID
-213 SIAAPAGADSV
+213 SITTPAGKDSV

-238 AEQERLSREILQT
+238 AEQERLSREILQA
-251 IDQNVRPAYQKLGT
+251 IDQNVRPAYQKLGM

-300 TSESP
+300 TLESP

-577 AFHDMILNE
+577 AFHDMILNA
-586 GKLPLNILNARIKN
+586 GTLPLNILDARIKN

-607 KEKKKNQNL
+607 AA
-616 GQVLVGPDLKT
+616 
-627 NRKQNIIIKNI
+627 
-638 FYFRTLKWKN
+638 
-648 L
+648 

>member
-11 ISVLFWMSHSSNAA
+11 ISVLFWMSHSSNATT
-25 PPEINTNTIEK
+25 PEISTNTTEK
-36 SQSKPN
+36 SQAKQN
-42 SNVSVRVKVLN
+42 SNVSVRVKALN

-63 LKNSPE
+63 LKNNPE
-69 TATVLGDLRYNNRW
+69 TATTLGDLRYNDRW
-83 TELSKNQ
+83 TESSKNQ
-90 IEKDKKSTQNF
+90 IEKDKKTTQNF
-101 LKRFEAIDSTGFSV
+101 LKRFEAIDSTGFSA

-163 DNAKQYQ
+163 DNSKQYQ
-170 DYISR
+170 DYIAR
-175 LKQIPLILDQGIQL
+175 LKQIPIILDQGIQL

-213 SIAAPAGADSV
+213 SIATPAGKDSV
-224 FASPLKQFPKNISK
+224 FASPLKQFPNNISK
-238 AEQERLSREILQT
+238 AEQERLSREILQA

-273 YGRQHEGIWS
+273 HGRQHEGIWS

-300 TSESP
+300 TLESP

-577 AFHDMILNE
+577 AFHDMILNA
-586 GKLPLNILNARIKN
+586 GTLPLNILDARIKN

-607 KEKKKNQNL
+607 AA
-616 GQVLVGPDLKT
+616 
-627 NRKQNIIIKNI
+627 
-638 FYFRTLKWKN
+638 
-648 L
+648 

>member
-11 ISVLFWMSHSSNAA
+11 ISVLFWMSHSSDAA
-25 PPEINTNTIEK
+25 TPETNTNTIEK
-36 SQSKPN
+36 SQSKQN
-42 SNVSVRVKVLN
+42 SGVSVRVKALN

-63 LKNSPE
+63 LKNNPE
-69 TATVLGDLRYNNRW
+69 TATTLGDLRYNNRW
-83 TELSKNQ
+83 TDLSKNQ

-101 LKRFEAIDSTGFSV
+101 LKRFEAIDSTGFSA

-170 DYISR
+170 DYIAR

-224 FASPLKQFPKNISK
+224 FASPLKQFPNSISK
-238 AEQERLSREILQT
+238 VEQERLSREMLQA

-300 TSESP
+300 TLESP
-305 ENIHQLG
+305 ETIHQLG

-538 ADRYIA
+538 TDRYIA
-544 IPAQALAYKMGQLK
+544 VPAQALAYKMGQLK

-567 QELGDRFDIK
+567 HELGDRFDIK
-577 AFHDMILNE
+577 AFHDMILNA
-586 GKLPLNILNARIKN
+586 GTLPLNILDVRIKN

-607 KEKKKNQNL
+607 AA
-616 GQVLVGPDLKT
+616 
-627 NRKQNIIIKNI
+627 
-638 FYFRTLKWKN
+638 
-648 L
+648 

>member
-11 ISVLFWMSHSSNAA
+11 ISVLFWMSHSSNATT
-25 PPEINTNTIEK
+25 PEISTNTTEK
-36 SQSKPN
+36 SQAKQN
-42 SNVSVRVKVLN
+42 SNVSVRVKALN

-63 LKNSPE
+63 LKNNPE
-69 TATVLGDLRYNNRW
+69 TATTLGDLRYNDRW
-83 TELSKNQ
+83 TESSKNQ
-90 IEKDKKSTQNF
+90 IEKDKKTTQNF
-101 LKRFEAIDSTGFSV
+101 LKRFEAIDSTGFSA

-163 DNAKQYQ
+163 DNTKQYQ
-170 DYISR
+170 DYIAR
-175 LKQIPLILDQGIQL
+175 LKQIPIILDQGIQL

-213 SIAAPAGADSV
+213 SIATPAGKDSV
-224 FASPLKQFPKNISK
+224 FASPLKQFPNNISK
-238 AEQERLSREILQT
+238 AEQERLSREILQA

-300 TSESP
+300 TLESP
-305 ENIHQLG
+305 QNIHQLG

-577 AFHDMILNE
+577 AFHDMILNA
-586 GKLPLNILNARIKN
+586 GTLPLNILDARIKN

-607 KEKKKNQNL
+607 AA
-616 GQVLVGPDLKT
+616 
-627 NRKQNIIIKNI
+627 
-638 FYFRTLKWKN
+638 
-648 L
+648 